1 MNKRVTTSIILA
13 YCVIGLPSHNQIK
26 LNLNMSLSHNL
37 PLTIILECS
46 FEVLLLGMG
55 HWEEVGL
62 ERCNQYAYFKDT
74 AGNVFHVLQSNI

>member
-1 MNKRVTTSIILA
+1 
-13 YCVIGLPSHNQIK
+13 
-26 LNLNMSLSHNL
+26 MSLSHNL